1 MTPTAKY
8 GDPVHRPR
16 RLQLAVSK
24 AEFLDPPGL
33 WQKGFCQALL
43 ASTWEEAVDIEPDEW
58 DDMAPDWLAYPWLT
72 FVVGSGALS
81 VPAGFVEQVNLLP
94 GRWPELAEAVRAN
107 PEWPHGKPRSISV
120 GDRIAD
126 AQEFLEELIGS
137 RLHARVAD
145 SSEAADPSLTYPTIS
160 NFTTALILAVSTLTR
175 TYHELSIV
183 LNTPLDRWG
192 RDTARAGP
200 TKPSE
205 RRRAMRDWAD
215 VRAFLGYLRKELDSA
230 PESWARQTGLSDE
243 VQSQPF
249 EVGEAGSLRSLLDEI
264 ETQFEEDVLIEAEQI
279 RLLTALVWHRLLK
292 ELSPSHYPGWT
303 DLLMRL
309 VLQNE
314 RALLSHRQPRWTSM
328 NELNTWVETT
338 IVPTSGLTWGADRT
352 VARTELDPEVQS
364 FYDALADCLW
374 GQARVAEHYRQPAR
388 PPVMHHAGVAY
399 EPLRAP
405 ESLPLASAYVT
416 SFDMELERSLW
427 RTIARGDGRTSGS
440 FSIVFPV
447 YRQNASLSRDGE
459 FYWLEKIVTV
469 DTERDPDGTF
479 WFRDTTNR
487 GAGPAPK
494 FRIMHSRRT
503 DLRNHPYIVRLGG
516 CPGISIPPVSQLAAD
531 PEFLADFR
539 ELNDQ
544 QSLSGVFVH
553 SLTVDEY
560 LALRQVETEQVWRS
574 MNNQQS
580 RTLPERMRLS
590 TIDGPTRSWALLGIQ
605 LRDPAVRLRLLS
617 LFNQKFTQQPG
628 TSSSA
633 PDRPEDVSSHELRSE
648 LPPPEQAGLLPPERE
663 SEVSIEKNPVA
674 KHLPDPPTLCGFA
687 LNVHYDDDEVVLL
700 DSLNLTAV
708 KERAQAMGPEFEHY
722 ARHLHD
728 HLASCRAGAD
738 WHRPGWAGCHA
749 DIGEDVR

>member
-1 MTPTAKY
+1 M
-8 GDPVHRPR
+8 
-16 RLQLAVSK
+16 
-24 AEFLDPPGL
+24 
-33 WQKGFCQALL
+33 
-43 ASTWEEAVDIEPDEW
+43 
-58 DDMAPDWLAYPWLT
+58 
-72 FVVGSGALS
+72 
-81 VPAGFVEQVNLLP
+81 
-94 GRWPELAEAVRAN
+94 
-107 PEWPHGKPRSISV
+107 
-120 GDRIAD
+120 RIAD

-145 SSEAADPSLTYPTIS
+145 STEAADPSLVCPTIS
-160 NFTTALILAVSTLTR
+160 DFTTALILAVSTLTR

-192 RDTARAGP
+192 RDIARAGLS
-200 TKPSE
+200 KPSE
-205 RRRAMRDWAD
+205 RRRAVRDWSD

-230 PESWARQTGLSDE
+230 PEAWAAQTRLSEE
-243 VQSQPF
+243 VRSQPF

-264 ETQFEEDVLIEAEQI
+264 ETQFEDDVHIEAEHI

-292 ELSPSHYPGWT
+292 ELSPAHYPGWT
-303 DLLMRL
+303 ELLMRL

-314 RALLSHRQPRWTSM
+314 RALLSHRQPRWRNI
-328 NELNTWVETT
+328 NELNSWVETT
-338 IVPTSGLTWGADRT
+338 IVPTSGSTWGAESG
-352 VARTELDPEVQS
+352 VAPTQLDEEVQS

-374 GQARVAEHYRQPAR
+374 AQARVAEAYHQPAR
-388 PPVMHHAGVAY
+388 SPVVHHEGVAY

-405 ESLPLASAYVT
+405 ESLPLATSYVT

-427 RTIARGDGRTSGS
+427 RTIGRGDGRTSGS
-440 FSIVFPV
+440 FSIIFPT
-447 YRQNASLSRDGE
+447 YYQNSAMSSDGE

-469 DTERDPDGTF
+469 DTQRDPDGTF

-487 GAGPAPK
+487 GDGPAPK

-503 DLRNHPYIVRLGG
+503 DLRNHPYVVRLGG
-516 CPGISIPPVSQLAAD
+516 CPGIRIPAVSQLAED
-531 PEFLADFR
+531 PQFVADFR
-539 ELNDQ
+539 ELNGQ
-544 QSLSGVFVH
+544 RSLSGVFVH

-590 TIDGPTRSWALLGIQ
+590 AIDGPIRSWALLGIQ

-628 TSSSA
+628 ISSPTPIH
-633 PDRPEDVSSHELRSE
+633 PDSSPSGGTLSE
-648 LPPPEQAGLLPPERE
+648 LLPPEE
-663 SEVSIEKNPVA
+663 QTTEPAVQPNPVA
-674 KHLPDPPTLCGFA
+674 GRLPRPPKLCGFA
-687 LNVHYDDDEVVLL
+687 VNVYYDDDEVVLL

-708 KERAQAMGPEFEHY
+708 EERAQAMGAEFEHY
-722 ARHLHD
+722 ARHLHA
-728 HLASCRAGAD
+728 HLASRRLGAE

-749 DIGEDVR
+749 NDGEDER